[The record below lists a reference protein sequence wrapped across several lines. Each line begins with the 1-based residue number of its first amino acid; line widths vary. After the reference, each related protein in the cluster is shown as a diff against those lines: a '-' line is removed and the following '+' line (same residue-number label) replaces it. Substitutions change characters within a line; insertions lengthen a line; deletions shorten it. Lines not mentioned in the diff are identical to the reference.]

1 APALPLIGLLFE
13 PSLRSRLRL
22 ASESFSLKA
31 VQLPAADA
39 QFQRQP
45 GDVLTSLHPF
55 QRRLT
60 EIIVILPG
68 TAHILSLLILLRF
81 DNRHLSTPLCLLSR
95 VSALGFTTGLPA
107 TCHHLPPTGR
117 WTSFRS
123 AAAR

>member
-81 DNRHLSTPLCLLSR
+81 DNTWIRR
-95 VSALGFTTGLPA
+95 ESAFSGLKRLQPGGSGEDGF
-107 TCHHLPPTGR
+107 R
-117 WTSFRS
+117 
-123 AAAR
+123 